1 MAPQPGWK
9 GFLKLS
15 LVSCPVG
22 LYPATTRANRVSFHN
37 LDRETH
43 NRVQMRPHDAET
55 GEEVVRDQLVKGY
68 EADDGR
74 FVLVEPEELDALQ
87 IEASRTIELETFI
100 DRAEIDPI
108 YYDTPYLLAPDGPVA
123 DETFRV
129 IHAAMKHEDKAGM
142 GHVVVASRERRVAVE
157 VNGKG
162 LLLTTLRTA
171 DEVRDVA
178 PYFAEIGD
186 GTLDEEMVELATRIV
201 ARKSTRFDPSRFDD
215 RYQSALAKLV
225 EAKLKGKAPVT
236 PRAAAAEAGPV
247 VDLMAALKRSLHSDG
262 AVDKKVPARQRR
274 ASASRKPAPVKRAAP
289 TKARR
294 RA

>member
-15 LVSCPVG
+15 LVSCPVA

-55 GEEVVRDQLVKGY
+55 GEEVSRDRLVKGY
-68 EADDGR
+68 EAEDGR
-74 FVLVEPEELDALQ
+74 FVLVEPEELEALQ
-87 IEASRTIELETFI
+87 VEASRTIELETFI
-100 DRAEIDPI
+100 DCAEIDPL

-129 IHAAMKHEDKAGM
+129 IHAAMKKEDKAGM
-142 GHVVVASRERRVAVE
+142 GHVVIASRERRVAVE
-157 VNGKG
+157 VNGRG

-171 DEVRDVA
+171 DEVRDAA
-178 PYFAEIGD
+178 PYFAEIGE
-186 GTLDEEMVELATRIV
+186 GKLDEEMVELATRIV
-201 ARKSTRFDPSRFDD
+201 GRKSTQFDPSRFDD
-215 RYQSALAKLV
+215 RYQTALASLV
-225 EAKLKGKAPVT
+225 EAKLKGEAPVT
-236 PRAAAAEAGPV
+236 PRAAAETAPAA
-247 VDLMAALKRSLHSDG
+247 DLMAQLKRSLQSDSV
-262 AVDKKVPARQRR
+262 VDTKVPARQRR
-274 ASASRKPAPVKRAAP
+274 AGSSRKEAPAKRPAPA
-289 TKARR
+289 KARR

>member
-55 GEEVVRDQLVKGY
+55 GAEVPRDQLVKGY

-74 FVLVEPEELDALQ
+74 FVLVDPEELEALQ
-87 IEASRTIELETFI
+87 VESSRTIELETFV
-100 DRAEIDPI
+100 DRAEIDPL

-129 IHAAMKHEDKAGM
+129 IHAAMKHEDTAGM

-157 VNGKG
+157 VNGRG

-171 DEVRDVA
+171 DEVRDAA

-186 GTLDEEMVELATRIV
+186 GKLDEEMVELATRIV
-201 ARKSTRFDPSRFDD
+201 ARKSTRFDPTGFDD
-215 RYQSALAKLV
+215 RYQTALAKLV
-225 EAKLKGKAPVT
+225 EQKLKGEAPVISGT
-236 PRAAAAEAGPV
+236 AEEPGPV
-247 VDLMAALKRSLHSDG
+247 VDLMAALKRSLQSDG
-262 AVDKKVPARQRR
+262 AVDRKVSARQKRK
-274 ASASRKPAPVKRAAP
+274 SVPPKPAPAKRTAP
-289 TKARR
+289 AKARR